1 MATATE
7 LKKQIKALEANLK
20 NKSKYKPNVVEKLEE
35 KLKTAKAELSK
46 LTKSTT
52 KKPSV
57 LQKLK
62 KMVNSKA
69 DLKIYKKPI
78 DKSGRKTDL
87 KKDGDVSA
95 LPMGKRITQNVGGNR
110 VAGKSGKAKKGNV
123 YYEYRA
129 NRVDVRQ
136 PSVKVKR
143 PNKLEMG
150 GELTS
155 FEKQV
160 KDALKQENKWHF
172 INEMVDGQN
181 VQLKMFPS
189 KTSVDVQIFKIDGIH
204 ARMPKNYVG
213 KRETL
218 KMIMDNFTK
227 MAYGGMI
234 KTYHATIMSIDPNDQ
249 YGREQGDDKQK
260 YGLSVQASN
269 TKDAEIKAVEQFKR
283 QHGNLPIYWVK
294 VFADGGMMAD
304 GGMFEEPIA
313 MYRPLSGKISAKATI
328 SYDVPKEEFDQFVN
342 YVYDVYE
349 EEGYNK
355 SQVRVAVRKYLKD
368 LEGEFTWGGGDSLD
382 RERVYEYLKNP
393 KQKGIVNPFLADGG
407 MMADGGKVKNFNVM
421 RNVGKSKYVINS
433 YDGVKKHKD
442 GSAFYDIHIFKNL
455 KDFME
460 YKKKLKSEGYQEMA
474 DGGMM
479 AKGGKTLFDILYS
492 KKKPNTINYAGMKKN
507 IAEGKLKTNQLDNTL
522 NALTGIYDTAFDVLD
537 VSENDVITNPNK
549 QKQFGEFMK
558 DNDADD
564 IMTLLAERPKYDTII
579 DGFFNML
586 DGMGYGVLNNYFA
599 LRGYYGSDTYNEYKN
614 YYNENPKMY
623 LNPSIIKPEM
633 ISYEDGMMAKGGMT
647 DNTFDNILMDYG
659 FKKTKTF
666 SGKRFFSGGK
676 NKEIFASVDDKLKEV
691 RVETNDVT
699 IYSGYSIT
707 DLMYILKRN
716 KNLFLAD
723 GGMMAQG
730 GRLNVVKK
738 YNTISDY
745 LKDAKSGDLVLIGRD
760 ENDLKW
766 IGDSHLNRFVKIDE
780 EGEGIF
786 QIFGRKGLVSFPSNK
801 NVIVVDRK
809 YEDGGMFQEKNIM
822 EMGGKVQYKSH
833 RLNK

>member
-20 NKSKYKPNVVEKLEE
+20 NKSKYKPNVVAKLEE
-35 KLKTAKAELSK
+35 KLKTAKSELSK

-155 FEKQV
+155 FEQQV
-160 KDALKQENKWHF
+160 KNALKQENKWHF

-227 MAYGGMI
+227 MAYGGELDYLNDALEKGLI
-234 KTYHATIMSIDPNDQ
+234 SESEYLSLQNSKEPNSI
-249 YGREQGDDKQK
+249 
-260 YGLSVQASN
+260 
-269 TKDAEIKAVEQFKR
+269 
-283 QHGNLPIYWVK
+283 
-294 VFADGGMMAD
+294 
-304 GGMFEEPIA
+304 
-313 MYRPLSGKISAKATI
+313 YRPLSGKISAKATI

-342 YVYDVYE
+342 YVFDVYE
-349 EEGYNK
+349 EEGFNK
-355 SQVRVAVRKYLKD
+355 SQVRVAIKKYLRD
-368 LEGEFTWGGGDSLD
+368 LNEQYTWGGGDSLD

-407 MMADGGKVKNFNVM
+407 MMANGGKVKNFNVM

-433 YDGVKKHKD
+433 YDGVKKYKD
-442 GSAFYDIHIFKNL
+442 GSAFYDIHTFKNL

-479 AKGGKTLFDILYS
+479 AKGGKTLFDILYEN
-492 KKKPNTINYAGMKKN
+492 KKTDTINYAGMKKN

-522 NALTGIYDTAFDVLD
+522 NALTGIYDSAFDVLD
-537 VSENDVITNPNK
+537 VSENDVITNPTK
-549 QKQFGEFMK
+549 QKQFAEFMK

-564 IMTLLAERPKYDTII
+564 IMTLLAEKPKYDTII
-579 DGFFNML
+579 DGMFNML

-599 LRGYYGSDTYNEYKN
+599 LRGYYGNDTYNEYKN

-633 ISYEDGMMAKGGMT
+633 ISYEDGMMA
-647 DNTFDNILMDYG
+647 
-659 FKKTKTF
+659 
-666 SGKRFFSGGK
+666 
-676 NKEIFASVDDKLKEV
+676 
-691 RVETNDVT
+691 
-699 IYSGYSIT
+699 
-707 DLMYILKRN
+707 
-716 KNLFLAD
+716 
-723 GGMMAQG
+723 QG

-745 LKDAKSGDLVLIGRD
+745 LKDAKRGDLVLIGRD
-760 ENDLKW
+760 ENDLEW

-822 EMGGKVQYKSH
+822 EMGGKVQYKLH